1 MFVIQ
6 SLTATSSEGSPCDAV
21 RQSPLA
27 CYAALRYN
35 PFVTTRQITRYGS
48 RKLYDTQA
56 RRYVS
61 LDELARHVRD
71 GEHLRV
77 TDKKTG
83 QDVTTQT
90 LALVVYEQARQGA
103 AVTSEVLH
111 DVIRSG
117 IGQLQTRVDE
127 IVHAGVDRM
136 KPLLR
141 AREEMDR
148 LRAGMKEIER
158 SLREFGGDAKQEKGR
173 RAAKGAARKQAKKRN

>member
-1 MFVIQ
+1 
-6 SLTATSSEGSPCDAV
+6 
-21 RQSPLA
+21 
-27 CYAALRYN
+27 
-35 PFVTTRQITRYGS
+35 VTTRQITRYGS

-61 LDELARHVRD
+61 LEELARHVRD

-158 SLREFGGDAKQEKGR
+158 SLREFGGDAKLEKGR
-173 RAAKGAARKQAKKRN
+173 RAAKGAGRKRAKKKN

>member
-1 MFVIQ
+1 M
-6 SLTATSSEGSPCDAV
+6 
-21 RQSPLA
+21 
-27 CYAALRYN
+27 RYN
-35 PFVTTRQITRYGS
+35 PPVTTRQITRYGS

-77 TDKKTG
+77 TDKKSG
-83 QDVTTQT
+83 QDVTAQT

-117 IGQLQTRVDE
+117 IGQLQTKVDE

-141 AREEMDR
+141 AREEMER
-148 LRAGMKEIER
+148 LRAGMKDIER
-158 SLREFGGDAKQEKGR
+158 SLREFGGEGKSKAR
-173 RAAKGAARKQAKKRN
+173 RTAPGAGRKQAEKKKKN

>member
-1 MFVIQ
+1 MPGVH
-6 SLTATSSEGSPCDAV
+6 DAL
-21 RQSPLA
+21 RHFPLA
-27 CYAALRYN
+27 AYAALRYT
-35 PFVTTRQITRYGS
+35 PGVTTRQITRYGS

-77 TDKKTG
+77 TDKKSG
-83 QDVTTQT
+83 QDVTAQT
-90 LALVVYEQARQGA
+90 LALVLYEQARAGA
-103 AVTSEVLH
+103 AVTSEALH

-127 IVHAGVDRM
+127 FVHAGVDRM

-141 AREEMDR
+141 AREEMER

-158 SLREFGGDAKQEKGR
+158 SLREFGGAKNAPR
-173 RAAKGAARKQAKKRN
+173 RAPSSAGRKQARKKRN

>member
-1 MFVIQ
+1 M
-6 SLTATSSEGSPCDAV
+6 

-27 CYAALRYN
+27 GYAALRYN
-35 PFVTTRQITRYGS
+35 PAVTTRQITRYGS
-48 RKLYDTQA
+48 RKLYDTHA

-61 LDELARHVRD
+61 LDDLARHVRD

-77 TDKKTG
+77 TDKQTG
-83 QDVTTQT
+83 QDVTAQT

-141 AREEMDR
+141 AREEMER

-158 SLREFGGDAKQEKGR
+158 SLREFGGGAKPKGKR
-173 RAAKGAARKQAKKRN
+173 TAATAGQKQAKKKKN